1 MVGHVMAHFGPNGKE
16 GALALVVTSVIFV
29 GGAKVPSHDR
39 AIYGRHNFPQS

>member
-1 MVGHVMAHFGPNGKE
+1 MIGHVMADFGPNCKE

-29 GGAKVPSHDR
+29 GGAKVSGHDG